1 MTADPKKPPAVWFPA
16 VRAHSGADVFTQ
28 RLCAALN
35 ARGIRAEI
43 TWLPLRAEY
52 APWSVP
58 VPMPPQWATIV
69 HVNSWLHPRFLPRG
83 LPVVSTLHSC
93 VHDPAL
99 APYKRPAQRLYHA
112 AWIKRVEAANLRR
125 ARAVVAVSHY
135 TAQVAQAA
143 FGRRDIQ
150 VIHNG
155 VDVEE
160 FRPIDRNAPNQPFRL
175 LYVGNWNPL
184 KGVDLLAPILHALGP
199 GFELHYTADRSGAHT
214 RFALPSNARC
224 LGRLDTAGL
233 VAAYQQADA
242 LLFPSRLEGFG
253 LVAAEAMSSG
263 LPVIAAE
270 TSSLPEVVE
279 QGTSGWLF
287 PVDDVAAFADAAR
300 QLAQNPARW
309 LAMRRAA
316 RKRAERHFNT
326 SRQLSQWLDV
336 YCKSFAHDA
345 R

>member
-1 MTADPKKPPAVWFPA
+1 MLNFTAVWFPA

-253 LVAAEAMSSG
+253 LVAAEAMSCG

-279 QGTSGWLF
+279 QGTSGWLC

-316 RKRAERHFNT
+316 RKRAEQCF
-326 SRQLSQWLDV
+326 SQAAQSQRWVML
-336 YCKSFAHDA
+336 YRALT
-345 R
+345 